1 MVKNV
6 VASFLRQQGYKPIIA
21 KGAGP
26 DIFYDGIPIEV
37 KGSKFDFKDAIRQL
51 TRYAFTH
58 SASEVAL
65 PVDAADLDFLLR
77 MRSLESSIRSW
88 RVDSKCRLSIYLIA
102 AKDKELYAVRKYMS
116 AEDLFNNLLRNLE
129 QEFYI
134 SKYGDEDIDS
144 VISKIQT
151 SLLELDSLV
160 IKTLE
165 RDAIGA
171 GHEISV
177 KGEGGG

>member
-1 MVKNV
+1 M
-6 VASFLRQQGYKPIIA
+6 A
-21 KGAGP
+21 
-26 DIFYDGIPIEV
+26 
-37 KGSKFDFKDAIRQL
+37 
-51 TRYAFTH
+51 
-58 SASEVAL
+58 
-65 PVDAADLDFLLR
+65 
-77 MRSLESSIRSW
+77 
-88 RVDSKCRLSIYLIA
+88 IYLIA

-151 SLLELDSLV
+151 SLLELESLV

-165 RDAIGA
+165 RDAIEA